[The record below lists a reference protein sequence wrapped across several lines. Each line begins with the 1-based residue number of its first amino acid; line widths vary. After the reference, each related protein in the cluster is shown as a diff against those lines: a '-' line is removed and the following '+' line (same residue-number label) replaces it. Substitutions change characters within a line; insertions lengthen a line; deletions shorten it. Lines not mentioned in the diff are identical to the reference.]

1 MYSTVTYSIGAIV
14 LCYSKE
20 KKKREKSCHE
30 PDGVWDQER
39 KEGKGLL
46 VIHID
51 SWS

>member
-20 KKKREKSCHE
+20 KRNRENRARNQIE
-30 PDGVWDQER
+30 YRTR
-39 KEGKGLL
+39 KERNEKGLL

-51 SWS
+51 SKS